1 MTIAEAISAYLEN
14 LALFRSEATVR
25 AYRNGLEAFGAA
37 LEAKKYPPAETPLE
51 NLPEEG
57 VKWLAIWL
65 KRTDRSAATERLYL
79 AAAVGFYKYLVAEEL
94 AELNLP
100 RVQLLLAQNSRQPG
114 RRLPQFPRE
123 AIEQL
128 LTYALQLKDHPTE
141 DMQEHLRNLRDRAF
155 LLTLADTGL
164 RVHEACGLRRGDVD
178 WAEGRAVII
187 GKGDKEAVIRFS
199 MRALQALREYLEV
212 RQPVDTTAGRPL
224 PTLPLFA
231 GHGPRNQG
239 KLKTMTTKAGR
250 DVVRQHVAE
259 CLGKEAEG
267 TITPHSFRHY
277 FVTTVLR
284 ATGGNIHAA
293 QKLARHSNINT
304 TERYAHLSDDELDQT
319 YHEVFNPD

>member
-1 MTIAEAISAYLEN
+1 MTISEAISAYLEN

-25 AYRNGLEAFGAA
+25 AYRNGLEAFATA
-37 LEAKKYPPAETPLE
+37 LEEKKFPPVHTSLE

-57 VKWLAIWL
+57 VKWLAVWL
-65 KRTDRSAATERLYL
+65 KRSDRSPATERLYL

-94 AELNLP
+94 AALNLP

-128 LTYALQLKDHPTE
+128 LTYALHLKEQPVKDVQEQLRT
-141 DMQEHLRNLRDRAF
+141 LRDRAF

-199 MRALQALREYLEV
+199 VRALQALREYLEV
-212 RQPVDTTAGRPL
+212 RQPVDAGAGRPL
-224 PTLPLFA
+224 STLPLFA

-239 KLKTMTTKAGR
+239 KLKAMTTKAGR
-250 DVVRQHVAE
+250 DVVRQHVTA

-293 QKLARHSNINT
+293 QKLARHSHINT
-304 TERYAHLSDDELDQT
+304 TERYAHLSDDELDHT
-319 YHEVFNPD
+319 YHEVFNPE